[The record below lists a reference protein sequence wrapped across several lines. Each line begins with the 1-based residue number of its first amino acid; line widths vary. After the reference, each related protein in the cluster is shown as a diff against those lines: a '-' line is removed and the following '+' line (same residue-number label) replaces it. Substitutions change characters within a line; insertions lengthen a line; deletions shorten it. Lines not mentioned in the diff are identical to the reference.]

1 MENYI
6 SNLKIR
12 IFQDI
17 QSIEE
22 MEYDNALQ
30 KSGLIIPLLE
40 KAFNELKIFITKYS
54 FKDESEEIRF
64 FKEIKPQ
71 LFSQLVYH
79 NKVYNIEMR
88 MPTGSSNDQKRY
100 LERIQNRIKYFFDMN
115 LDFYQY
121 YRSGNTHLDHVY
133 FLRGKP
139 DVQLLLDSFYYERD
153 TGFSTCYDF
162 KVAKILANEM
172 LSVYINS
179 KLSELDKS
187 PLQNISDI
195 NITLPK
201 VKITWTGK
209 KAELVEQIYAW
220 IEANSFNH
228 GNVNIKELVNY
239 IESVFNIDLGD
250 FYHIFLEMRA
260 RKGSRTIYLD
270 KLIKLLNDR
279 MDNTDRNFK
288 N

>member
-6 SNLKIR
+6 SNLKNR
-12 IFQDI
+12 IVQDI

-22 MEYDNALQ
+22 LECDNTLQ

-40 KAFNELKIFITKYS
+40 KAFEELKLFTSKYS
-54 FKDESEEIRF
+54 FKDDLEEIHF
-64 FKEIKPQ
+64 FKDIKPQ
-71 LFSQLVYH
+71 LFCQLVYH

-88 MPTGSSNDQKRY
+88 MPTGSINDRKRY

-121 YRSGNTHLDHVY
+121 YRSGNTHLDNIY
-133 FLRGKP
+133 FLWGKP

-153 TGFSTCYDF
+153 TDFSTCYDF

-187 PLQNISDI
+187 PRQNTSDV
-195 NITLPK
+195 NVVLPK

-279 MDNTDRNFK
+279 MDNADRNFK

>member
-6 SNLKIR
+6 SNLKSKIV
-12 IFQDI
+12 QDI

-22 MEYDNALQ
+22 MECDNTLQ

-40 KAFNELKIFITKYS
+40 KAFDELKIFITKYS
-54 FKDESEEIRF
+54 FKDDFEEIYF

-79 NKVYNIEMR
+79 NKIYNIEMR
-88 MPTGSSNDQKRY
+88 MPTGSINDRKRY

-121 YRSGNTHLDHVY
+121 YRSGNTHLDRVY

-162 KVAKILANEM
+162 KVTKILANEM

-187 PLQNISDI
+187 PIQNISDVTI
-195 NITLPK
+195 PK

-209 KAELVEQIYAW
+209 KSELVEQIYAW

-270 KLIKLLNDR
+270 RLIKLLNDR
-279 MDNTDRNFK
+279 MDNADRNFK

>member
-1 MENYI
+1 MKNYI
-6 SNLKIR
+6 SNLKNR
-12 IFQDI
+12 IVQDI
-17 QSIEE
+17 QRIEE
-22 MEYDNALQ
+22 MECDNTLQ

-40 KAFNELKIFITKYS
+40 KAFDELKIFIAKYS
-54 FKDESEEIRF
+54 FKDDFEEIRF
-64 FKEIKPQ
+64 FKEVKPQ

-79 NKVYNIEMR
+79 NNIYNIEMR
-88 MPTGSSNDQKRY
+88 MPTGSVNDRKRY
-100 LERIQNRIKYFFDMN
+100 LERIQDRIKYFFDMN

-121 YRSGNTHLDHVY
+121 YRSGNTHLDNIY

-153 TGFSTCYDF
+153 TDFSTCYDF
-162 KVAKILANEM
+162 KVTKILANEM

-187 PLQNISDI
+187 TLQNTSDI
-195 NITLPK
+195 NVALPK

-279 MDNTDRNFK
+279 MDNADRNFK